1 MKEFLW
7 DWRFVIIVA
16 VAFLIWCIFDWQ
28 KAKTVI
34 YQLMLLAKSK
44 AKDAILSSGKDQEDW
59 VVEQVWKYLPLKFKI
74 FLSEETIRKII
85 RWLYMKAKDKIDDG
99 QINGST

>member
-7 DWRFVIIVA
+7 DWRFVIVLAI
-16 VAFLIWCIFDWQ
+16 AFLIWCIFDWQ
-28 KAKTVI
+28 RAKSAI

-44 AKDAILSSGKDQEDW
+44 AKDALLSSGQDQENW

-85 RWLYMKAKDKIDDG
+85 RWLYKQAKDKLDDG
-99 QINGST
+99 SINNSI